1 MKVFIEENH
10 YINDPM
16 SKPSKSTALSD
27 VFKTVLNNIYNN
39 DTASE
44 NKAEITSLCGIGSS
58 QTDENNSI
66 NNEDPATNNED
77 SSKKIY
83 SCYECEV
90 KDECQRFKDEKTDI
104 LMDKKISLT
113 VKYDPI
119 SRKKVPAFASPNN
132 EINDSLNRMLLFS
145 NSYYYSKKFKRK
157 NV

>member
-27 VFKTVLNNIYNN
+27 VFKTVLNNIDNN
-39 DTASE
+39 DTALE
-44 NKAEITSLCGIGSS
+44 KKAESTSLCGIGSNL
-58 QTDENNSI
+58 TDENNSI
-66 NNEDPATNNED
+66 NNESSATNNDDNSE
-77 SSKKIY
+77 KIY

-90 KDECQRFKDEKTDI
+90 KDDCQRFKDEKTDI
-104 LMDKKISLT
+104 LMGKKISLT

-119 SRKKVPAFASPNN
+119 SRKKIPVFTSPNN
-132 EINDSLNRMLLFS
+132 EIDDSLNRMLLFS